1 MRMVERVH
9 TLGVPSVTVA
19 LTAMVA
25 ACGQPTAEQIVAR
38 AAEAMAVG
46 IGQIDELRTLRV
58 RMAYPDHEYPVVTEL
73 SRPNR
78 MRTEGVGS
86 YVLVFDGER
95 GAFLERPPAEDG
107 SPQGPELIDA
117 TYLKDLELDIAFV
130 FPAFFDHPAEYLGRE
145 MVEGVDTH
153 KLGVILP
160 LGVRTTYFID
170 AERYLPLK
178 VVADVTVDGTEYH
191 PGRVF
196 RDYADQGGILYPRSV
211 TYWWM
216 PDEVDAAVVERVEV
230 NVSLGEDRFAI
241 PAGIR

>member
-1 MRMVERVH
+1 MRTFQRVH
-9 TLGVPSVTVA
+9 ELGVPTLAVA
-19 LTAMVA
+19 LTALIP
-25 ACGQPTAEQIVAR
+25 ACRQPTAERIVAMT
-38 AAEAMAVG
+38 AEAMAG
-46 IGQIDELRTLRV
+46 AGQIEDIRTLRI
-58 RMAYPDHEYPVVTEL
+58 RMVYPDHEYPVVTEV

-107 SPQGPELIDA
+107 TPQGPELIDSD
-117 TYLKDLELDIAFV
+117 YLKDLELDIAFV
-130 FPAFFDHPAEYLGRE
+130 FPAFFDHPSEYLGRE

-160 LGVRTTYFID
+160 LGVHTTYFID
-170 AERYLPLK
+170 ADSYLPIK

-196 RDYADQGGILYPRSV
+196 SDYEDQGGMMYPRTV

-216 PDEVDAAVVERVEV
+216 PDDVETAVVDPVEV
-230 NVSLGEDRFAI
+230 NVSLGDERFTI
-241 PAGIR
+241 PAGIM